1 MTNRRRGE
9 SGLTLLEALVA
20 LLLVAISSSFASSFV
35 VERVRATRS
44 RVAADQL
51 AVDLRCARL
60 AAISNRKPVSL
71 VVSTD
76 PANAYEYTD
85 AQGVLRRVELPD
97 GVRIV
102 SSTSPIRFEPNGS
115 VAGGAST
122 VLETKLAQYRLERRT
137 VSTNVIGISR
147 VSRELVQQ

>member
-1 MTNRRRGE
+1 M
-9 SGLTLLEALVA
+9 
-20 LLLVAISSSFASSFV
+20 
-35 VERVRATRS
+35 
-44 RVAADQL
+44 
-51 AVDLRCARL
+51 

-85 AQGVLRRVELPD
+85 TQGVLRRLELPD

-102 SSTSPIRFEPNGS
+102 SSTSPITFEPNGS
-115 VAGGAST
+115 VVGGAST
-122 VLETKLAQYRLERRT
+122 VLETNLAQYRLERRT

>member
-1 MTNRRRGE
+1 MRNRLRRERGV
-9 SGLTLLEALVA
+9 TLLEALVA
-20 LLLVAISSSFASSFV
+20 LLLLGITSAFASSLV

-44 RVAADQL
+44 RVAAEQL
-51 AVDLRCARL
+51 AVDLRSARM

-76 PANAYEYTD
+76 PANAYEYTN

-122 VLETKLAQYRLERRT
+122 VLETKLAEYRLERRT

-147 VSRELVQQ
+147 ISHELVQP

>member
-1 MTNRRRGE
+1 MTNRRREE
-9 SGLTLLEALVA
+9 SGLTLIEALIV
-20 LLLVAISSSFASSFV
+20 LLLVAISSAFASSFV

-51 AVDLRCARL
+51 AVDLRSARL

-85 AQGVLRRVELPD
+85 HQGKLRRVDLPD

-102 SSTSPIRFEPNGS
+102 SSTSPITFESNGS

-122 VLETKLAQYRLERRT
+122 VLETQLSKYHQERRT
-137 VSTNVIGISR
+137 VTTNVIGIAR
-147 VSRELVQQ
+147 VSHELLQP

>member
-1 MTNRRRGE
+1 MRN
-9 SGLTLLEALVA
+9 GLRSQHGVTLLEVLVA
-20 LLLVAISSSFASSFV
+20 LVLLGITSAFASALV
-35 VERVRATRS
+35 VERVRAARS

-51 AVDLRCARL
+51 AVDLRSARL

-85 AQGVLRRVELPD
+85 GQGTLRRVDLPD

-102 SSTSPIRFEPNGS
+102 SSTSPITFESNGA

-122 VLETKLAQYRLERRT
+122 VLETQLSKYQQERRT
-137 VSTNVIGISR
+137 VSTSVIGITR
-147 VSRELVQQ
+147 VSHELLQP

>member
-9 SGLTLLEALVA
+9 SGLTLLEALIA

-35 VERVRATRS
+35 IERVRATRS

-85 AQGVLRRVELPD
+85 GQGTLRRVELPD

-102 SSTSPIRFEPNGS
+102 SSTSPITFESNGA

-122 VLETKLAQYRLERRT
+122 VLETQLSKYQQERRT
-137 VSTNVIGISR
+137 VSTSVIGITR
-147 VSRELVQQ
+147 VSQELLQP

>member
-1 MTNRRRGE
+1 MRNRLRRERGV
-9 SGLTLLEALVA
+9 TLLEALVA
-20 LLLVAISSSFASSFV
+20 LLLLGITSAFASSLV
-35 VERVRATRS
+35 VERVRATRN

-51 AVDLRCARL
+51 AVDLRWARM

-76 PANAYEYTD
+76 PANAYSYTD
-85 AQGVLRRVELPD
+85 GQGVLRRVELPD

-102 SSTSPIRFEPNGS
+102 SSTSPITFEPNGS

-122 VLETKLAQYRLERRT
+122 VLETELSKYHWERRT

-147 VSRELVQQ
+147 TSHELVQL